1 MRLHGD
7 HVLDPTGKGQARW
20 TMRWRTA
27 LNAFDITFDG
37 PLSAARQYL
46 SPAQLH
52 RSFTPQGLQQVFRT
66 AGASAS
72 PPILRRAATAAGRTC
87 TSGHSGAACGAW
99 ANSGQFAERRIRKPG
114 KARYGDQVARAVA
127 GRRRTDAA
135 LHYQGPGGQAEP
147 LDAEDRGA
155 AHPDLGTFHDPELLV
170 EGRVAGHGDLVFPAP
185 AVVHVEGAF
194 LEDATGLMFEQAL
207 RNHYMAHY
215 HGHMR
220 AKPQRISATIVRC
233 RHWVLCHQHFT
244 RVVEPAPRERRSM
257 AAHGSYHLN
266 SPVEVAR
273 TLSGLVDFINHTPD
287 ASWSSST
294 GWSPR

>member
-1 MRLHGD
+1 MAGSVERGTAGGEGAGDPPRRLHDECDRVGRRAHPPGGRGRRAPFPMSRPLDVRLHGD

-147 LDAEDRGA
+147 LDAEDRGL
-155 AHPDLGTFHDPELLV
+155 PI
-170 EGRVAGHGDLVFPAP
+170 
-185 AVVHVEGAF
+185 
-194 LEDATGLMFEQAL
+194 
-207 RNHYMAHY
+207 
-215 HGHMR
+215 
-220 AKPQRISATIVRC
+220 RISEPFTIRNC
-233 RHWVLCHQHFT
+233 
-244 RVVEPAPRERRSM
+244 S
-257 AAHGSYHLN
+257 
-266 SPVEVAR
+266 
-273 TLSGLVDFINHTPD
+273 
-287 ASWSSST
+287 
-294 GWSPR
+294 